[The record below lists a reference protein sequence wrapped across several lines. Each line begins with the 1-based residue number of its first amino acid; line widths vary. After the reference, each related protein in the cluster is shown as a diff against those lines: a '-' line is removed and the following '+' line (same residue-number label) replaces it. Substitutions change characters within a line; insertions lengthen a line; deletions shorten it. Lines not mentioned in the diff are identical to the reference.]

1 MKEIKTVI
9 FDMDGVIINSEPVHM
24 KVEQEIFC
32 ELGLNISEQEHLTYV
47 GRSGMDMMSV
57 IFEKYQL
64 GEKPEKVLSDIRSR
78 YLNYLKEGDEIKPVE
93 NVLEIIRYLHEEN
106 KQLLLASSATREEI
120 KWVLNK
126 LNLNKYFAFTISGAE
141 LENSKPHPAIFNKAA
156 ELSETHP
163 AQCCVIEDSKNGVIA
178 AKAAGMKCIGFRN
191 PHSGNQDLSKADVII
206 ADFKKA
212 DIVKVLA
219 NLADAADADS

>member
-24 KVEQEIFC
+24 KVEQEIFV
-32 ELGLNISEQEHLTYV
+32 ELGLNISEEEHLTYV

-57 IFEKYQL
+57 IFEKYHVH
-64 GEKPEKVLSDIRSR
+64 KTPEKVLFDIRSR
-78 YLNYLKEGDEIKPVE
+78 YLTYLKESDEIKPVE
-93 NVLEIIRYLHEEN
+93 NVLEIIRYLFERN

-120 KWVLNK
+120 NWVLKK

-156 ELSETHP
+156 ELSETPP
-163 AQCCVIEDSKNGVIA
+163 AQCCVIEDSENGVIA

-191 PHSGNQDLSKADVII
+191 PHSGNQDLDKSDVII
-206 ADFKKA
+206 DRFKKTEIKNILTNLAVSA
-212 DIVKVLA
+212 DI
-219 NLADAADADS
+219 DS